1 MKTKE
6 ELLEK
11 AKRMQAYLEEKPGTE
26 PNEIIE
32 KIENLSILISQSGD
46 LLSQAKYIQDSVISS
61 EIMNALKEGYQD
73 KLTATGLNK
82 LINSLAKEENYLV
95 NLFDRINAAATH
107 QLDGCRSIL
116 SYRKTEFSAL
126 NYSSK

>member
-1 MKTKE
+1 MKTKD
-6 ELLEK
+6 ELLKK
-11 AKRMQAYLEEKPGTE
+11 AQAMQGYLEERPKQE
-26 PNEIIE
+26 PNDVIK
-32 KIENLSILISQSGD
+32 KIENLSILIAESGD
-46 LLSQAKYIQDSVISS
+46 CYSQAKYLQDSVISS
-61 EIMNALKEGYQD
+61 EIMKALKEGYQD

-116 SYRKTEFSAL
+116 SYRKAEFSTL
-126 NYSSK
+126 SYSSK

>member
-6 ELLEK
+6 QLLEK
-11 AKRMQAYLEEKPGTE
+11 ARRMQSYLEEKPGTE

-46 LLSQAKYIQDSVISS
+46 LLSEAKYIQDSVISS
-61 EIMNALKEGYQD
+61 EIMKALKEGYHD

>member
-1 MKTKE
+1 MKSKE
-6 ELLEK
+6 DLLKK
-11 AKRMQAYLEEKPGTE
+11 AAAMQKYLEERPGQE
-26 PNEIIE
+26 PNDIIL
-32 KIENLSILISQSGD
+32 KIEMLSIMISEAGN
-46 LLSQAKYIQDSVISS
+46 LLADAKYLQDSVISS
-61 EIMNALKEGYQD
+61 EIMKALKEGYQD

-116 SYRKTEFSAL
+116 SYRKAEFSTL
-126 NYSSK
+126 SYSSK